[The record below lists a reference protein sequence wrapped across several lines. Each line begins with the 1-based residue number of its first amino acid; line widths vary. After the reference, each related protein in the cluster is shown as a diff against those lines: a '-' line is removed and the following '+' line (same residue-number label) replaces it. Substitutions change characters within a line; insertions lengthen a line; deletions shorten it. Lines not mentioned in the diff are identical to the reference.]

1 MKTDIKTRWLLL
13 LLISVFF
20 IGAAATLLT
29 ALGDNSPQ
37 PEEPVSLYPGSD
49 YSVYGME
56 VDGNVFTPTNN
67 DPQISFVMPPV
78 CVRSVTIVFA
88 EAMQQDVAV
97 QVFYAPEGEQFS
109 EANSVRSTAWKNSA
123 ESSVTLPG
131 GLYASIRL
139 DMDGQVKLKEV
150 RLNEPQEVYA
160 ARYATWLCIAL
171 LAALAITAA
180 AFIRSGW
187 NVEKLYPI
195 CALSLGLLYLTAL
208 TPLSVPD
215 EGHHY
220 QSAYELSNVLLLQAD
235 KRGLGDSADF
245 DYTDFTHHHNT
256 SAGYSRIARI
266 VNAPAEQGQ
275 DIPIPTP
282 REHNYFPM
290 HLPQA
295 MGLALA
301 RVLGFNFIWTF
312 WLGRLFNLLFY
323 ILLSYWAIRIVPRFK
338 TLFFLVAL
346 SPMSLHQA
354 ASFSYDAFV
363 NALSL
368 LLLALLLRAIL
379 TEKPWD
385 GRAFGTA
392 LVVNMLLTPAKVVY
406 YPISALALLI
416 PEARFRNRKTRLV
429 YLIAFFLLPL
439 LFMLL
444 FRMRVLRTTVVA
456 AAGTV
461 VNRTGGHSYT
471 LSFLLSHPVQTVK
484 MFIVTAL
491 KNGVDWM
498 EGAVGL
504 SLSGL
509 SLPLPEWIPLGYI
522 VLLVLA
528 SIHKEQEGPCLGG
541 RVRRTFCAVAL
552 AVSIL
557 VMLSLCVGWTSDTSD
572 VIQGIQG
579 RYFIPILPLALLA
592 LNSNTLVLK
601 RNFDRELM
609 LMGSLMNIAAL
620 RQIIAFTMM
629 N

>member
-1 MKTDIKTRWLLL
+1 
-13 LLISVFF
+13 
-20 IGAAATLLT
+20 
-29 ALGDNSPQ
+29 
-37 PEEPVSLYPGSD
+37 
-49 YSVYGME
+49 
-56 VDGNVFTPTNN
+56 
-67 DPQISFVMPPV
+67 
-78 CVRSVTIVFA
+78 VTIVFA

-97 QVFYAPEGEQFS
+97 QVFYAPEGEKFS

-139 DMDGQVKLKEV
+139 DIDGQVELKEV
-150 RLNEPQEVYA
+150 RLNEPQKAYA
-160 ARYATWLCIAL
+160 ARYATWLTIEL
-171 LAALAITAA
+171 LAALVITAA
-180 AFIRSGW
+180 VFLLNECS
-187 NVEKLYPI
+187 VERLYPV
-195 CALSLGLLYLTAL
+195 CALLLGLIYLTAL

-220 QSAYELSNVLLLQAD
+220 QSAYELSNVLLLRAD
-235 KRGLGDSADF
+235 KRGKGDSADF
-245 DYTDFTHHHNT
+245 DYTDFTLHHNT

-275 DIPIPTP
+275 DIPIPRP

-338 TLFFLVAL
+338 ALFSLVAL

-385 GRAFGTA
+385 SRAFGTA
-392 LVVNMLLTPAKVVY
+392 LVVNMLLTPAKIVY
-406 YPISALALLI
+406 YPISSLALLI
-416 PEARFRNRKTRLV
+416 PKSRFRNRRTRVV

-444 FRMRVLRTTVVA
+444 FRLRGLTYTAVA
-456 AAGTV
+456 VAGKA
-461 VNRTGGHSYT
+461 VNREGRHIYT
-471 LSFLLSHPVQTVK
+471 LSFLLSHPVQTAK
-484 MFIVTAL
+484 LFIVTAL
-491 KNGVDWM
+491 DNIVLWM
-498 EGAVGL
+498 KGAVGAL
-504 SLSGL
+504 LSGL
-509 SLPLPEWIPLGYI
+509 SLPLPEWIPFVYI
-522 VLLVLA
+522 ALLIL
-528 SIHKEQEGPCLGG
+528 SGIHKEQEGPCLGG
-541 RVRRTFCAVAL
+541 RVRRTFCAVAFV
-552 AVSIL
+552 VSIL
-557 VMLSLCVGWTSDTSD
+557 VMLSMCVGWTSDTSD

-579 RYFIPILPLALLA
+579 RYFIPILPLALLT
-592 LNSNTLVLK
+592 LNGNTLVLK

-609 LMGSLMNIAAL
+609 LMGCLVNAAAL
-620 RQIIAFTMM
+620 RQIIEFTLM

>member
-1 MKTDIKTRWLLL
+1 MKADIQKKWLL
-13 LLISVFF
+13 LLISFFF
-20 IGAAATLLT
+20 IGTVATLRTTLV
-29 ALGDNSPQ
+29 DYSSQ
-37 PEEPVSLYPGSD
+37 PEDAVRLYPGSD
-49 YSVYGME
+49 YSVYGLE

-67 DPQISFVMPPV
+67 DPQVTFALPPV

-88 EAMQQDVAV
+88 EAMQQDIAV
-97 QVFYAPEGEQFS
+97 QVFYTPKGESFS

-139 DMDGQVKLKEV
+139 DIDGQVELKEV
-150 RLNEPQEVYA
+150 RLNDPQKVYA
-160 ARYATWLCIAL
+160 ARYAKWLCIAL
-171 LAALAITAA
+171 LAALTITAA

-195 CALSLGLLYLTAL
+195 CALSLGLLYLTTL

-220 QSAYELSNVLLLQAD
+220 QSAYELSNLLLLQAD
-235 KRGLGDSADF
+235 KRELGDSADF
-245 DYTDFTHHHNT
+245 DYSNFTLHHNT
-256 SAGYSRIARI
+256 SAGYSRIAQNI
-266 VNAPAEQGQ
+266 DAPAEQGQ
-275 DIPIPTP
+275 DIPIPRP

-301 RVLGFNFIWTF
+301 RVLGFNFVWKF

-338 TLFFLVAL
+338 ALFFLVAL

-368 LLLALLLRAIL
+368 LLLALLLGAIL
-379 TEKPWD
+379 EEKPWD

-406 YPISALALLI
+406 YPITALALLI
-416 PEARFRNRKTRLV
+416 PKSRFRNRRTRVV

-444 FRMRVLRTTVVA
+444 FRLRGLTYTAVA
-456 AAGTV
+456 VAGKA
-461 VNRTGGHSYT
+461 VNREGRHIYT
-471 LSFLLSHPVQTVK
+471 LSFLLSHPVQTAK
-484 MFIVTAL
+484 LFIVTAL
-491 KNGVDWM
+491 DNIVLWM
-498 EGAVGL
+498 KGAVGAL
-504 SLSGL
+504 LSGL
-509 SLPLPEWIPLGYI
+509 SLPLSDWIPLGYI

-528 SIHKEQEGPCLGG
+528 SIHKEQETPCL
-541 RVRRTFCAVAL
+541 RSRERRTFCAVAFV
-552 AVSIL
+552 VSIL

-579 RYFIPILPLALLA
+579 RYFIPILPLALLT
-592 LNSNTLVLK
+592 LNSNNLVQR
-601 RNFDRELM
+601 RNPDRELM
-609 LMGSLMNIAAL
+609 LMGCLVNAAAL
-620 RQIIAFTMM
+620 RQIIELTLM